1 MNSSNPNNYF
11 NPYNNRI
18 NTAPIKPF
26 NPLSNQFQP
35 GGFNLIEN
43 NLSFDP
49 MLNEAQLQRQYMD
62 QGLNP
67 TLFNNN
73 NNVNLVNKEANTYF
87 ELSNAIIPKIENNN

>member
-1 MNSSNPNNYF
+1 
-11 NPYNNRI
+11 
-18 NTAPIKPF
+18 
-26 NPLSNQFQP
+26 
-35 GGFNLIEN
+35 
-43 NLSFDP
+43 

-73 NNVNLVNKEANTYF
+73 NNNLVNKEANTYF